1 MSLSYEERKAIVEFR
16 IEKAIRAY
24 EQAKGVIPLMYWETI
39 ANRLY
44 YAAYNAVSALLIA
57 NGDNAQTHA
66 GVTHLF
72 GMRFVNTGVCPKDDG
87 RLYHKLFTMRQTGDY
102 DDTYGL
108 SDIDVLPLVEPAG
121 EFIKKIVDMAKKKLQ
136 SQPDDNKDR

>member
-1 MSLSYEERKAIVEFR
+1 MSLSAEERRAIVEFR
-16 IEKAIRAY
+16 IEKALRAY
-24 EQAKGVIPLMYWETI
+24 EQANGVIGLKYWETI

-57 NGDNAQTHA
+57 NGYTAQSHS
-66 GVTHLF
+66 GVIHLF
-72 GMRFVNTGVCPKDDG
+72 GQNFIKTGILPAETG

-108 SDIDVLPLVEPAG
+108 VENDVMPYVEPTG
-121 EFIKKIVDMAKKKLQ
+121 ELITQATALAKQLLDK
-136 SQPDDNKDR
+136 N